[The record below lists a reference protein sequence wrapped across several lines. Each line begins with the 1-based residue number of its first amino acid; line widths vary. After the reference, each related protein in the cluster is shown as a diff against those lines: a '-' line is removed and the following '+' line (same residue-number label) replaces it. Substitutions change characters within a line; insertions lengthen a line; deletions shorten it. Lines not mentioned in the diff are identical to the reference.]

1 MVSFLIWLV
10 GVRATTAFALPLKKS
25 SLQKIRKIH
34 AWWCRTRLKRCKST
48 TSICVHLAD
57 LSGVLEI
64 VAIGTLAYS
73 FKQLQRR
80 ELGLAQFTH
89 ALTMGVII
97 IIGGHFLEEHVL
109 GVSKLEALLKDGF
122 QALCTSQTFAARSLF
137 FFPVASQSLPI

>member
-1 MVSFLIWLV
+1 MMEDED
-10 GVRATTAFALPLKKS
+10 RYALQAYNS
-25 SLQKIRKIH
+25 ADANRD
-34 AWWCRTRLKRCKST
+34 RR
-48 TSICVHLAD
+48 VHLAD

-122 QALCTSQTFAARSLF
+122 QALCTSQTFAARRLF